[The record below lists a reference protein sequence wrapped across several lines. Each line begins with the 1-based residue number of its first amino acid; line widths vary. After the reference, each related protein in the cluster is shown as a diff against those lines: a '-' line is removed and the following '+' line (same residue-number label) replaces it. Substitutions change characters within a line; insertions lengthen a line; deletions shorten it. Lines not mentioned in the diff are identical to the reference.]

1 MTLAGSSG
9 AGAKAR
15 VNAGVNGGGNACAA
29 CAGAITLI
37 RAAQLVASPWKNG
50 GGVTREVA
58 AHPADAGL
66 DTFVWRVSVADVA
79 QAGPF
84 SRFAGI
90 DRTLVLLAGAGML
103 LDEVQSDN
111 AVTTHALTQPLDIV
125 RFAGEARIDARLV
138 EGATRDFNLMVRRGF
153 AEGELEVWHGAQQQG
168 QQKTRHEAQQQAQQ
182 PGRTLSADVALLY
195 CASGAPT
202 VALGDAAAHA
212 EACHEAHVEACHE
225 AHAQAPAASPAP
237 ADTQVHAL
245 QAGDTLRID
254 APNALSCTIEGA
266 GTLLAISIRYT
277 QR

>member
-9 AGAKAR
+9 ADANARLNAGAK
-15 VNAGVNGGGNACAA
+15 GGSSA

-90 DRTLVLLAGAGML
+90 DRTLVLLSGAGML
-103 LDEVQSDN
+103 LDDVQGDN
-111 AVTTHALTQPLDIV
+111 AVTTHALTQPFDSA
-125 RFAGEARIDARLV
+125 RFAGEAQIDARLV
-138 EGATRDFNLMVRRGF
+138 DGPTRDFNLMVRRGF
-153 AEGELEVWHGAQQQG
+153 AEGELEVWHGAQQ
-168 QQKTRHEAQQQAQQ
+168 HVQQAQQ
-182 PGRTLSADVALLY
+182 KAQQPRRTLSADVALLY
-195 CASGAPT
+195 CASGAAT
-202 VALGDAAAHA
+202 IALGDAAAHTQ
-212 EACHEAHVEACHE
+212 AHT
-225 AHAQAPAASPAP
+225 QAPAASHAH
-237 ADTQVHAL
+237 ADTQLHAL
-245 QAGDTLRID
+245 QPGDTLRID
-254 APNALSCTIEGA
+254 APNGLSCTIEGA
-266 GTLLAISIRYT
+266 GTLLAISIRYM